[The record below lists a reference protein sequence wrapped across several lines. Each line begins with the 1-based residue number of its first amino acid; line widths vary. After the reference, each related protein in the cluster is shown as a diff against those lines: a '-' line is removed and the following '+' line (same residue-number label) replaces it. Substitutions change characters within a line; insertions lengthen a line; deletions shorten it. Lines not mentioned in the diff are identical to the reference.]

1 MTIAQGLTTDEIKE
15 GLDNQYFTVTRA
27 QDAVASLFATVG
39 NAGINTSNVT
49 FTYNP
54 TSKTLTAN
62 VKLNPTGILSLS
74 EDLTPSLG
82 GNLNLSNYNLSGTG
96 NISGINLYANYIRSN
111 DIDFKSITGS
121 DIFVSNNIA
130 VTGNVS
136 INGAVSATTLTT
148 QYTDTNEILVNNLTV
163 NGDILS
169 DGKLVLKQKTVGE
182 ALATFYSA
190 VGTDDSW
197 LCINTSRGTVDTPEK
212 VLCGDLLSGVV
223 IYAHNGTDYIES
235 TIFGGAVDT
244 EHASIN
250 SSIVPGS
257 FFVATQS
264 GIVNSVPGDLIKMTF
279 NSMGVLQAPI
289 IQTGTHSTFPKYA
302 KPGMIIFNETDNHF
316 YGWNGK
322 TWRQLDNE

>member
-15 GLDNQYFTVTRA
+15 GLDNQYFTVARA
-27 QDAVASLFATVG
+27 QDAVASLFATVSNVG
-39 NAGINTSNVT
+39 VDTSNVV

-62 VKLNPTGILSLS
+62 VKINPSGIMSLA
-74 EDLTPSLG
+74 EDLTPMLSG
-82 GNLNLSNYNLSGTG
+82 DLNLAGYNLFGPG

-111 DIDFKSITGS
+111 DIDFKSITS
-121 DIFVSNNIA
+121 DNIFVSNNIA
-130 VTGNVS
+130 VTGNIS
-136 INGAVSATTLTT
+136 TIGAISATTLTT

-163 NGDILS
+163 NGDIFS
-169 DGKLVLKQKTVGE
+169 NGNLVIKQNTGNDT
-182 ALATFYSA
+182 LATFYST
-190 VGTDDSW
+190 GESW
-197 LCINTSRGTVDTPEK
+197 LCINTSRGTVDSPKK
-212 VLCGDLLSGVV
+212 VLAGDLLSGIGIDV
-223 IYAHNGTDYIES
+223 YNGTDYKPCV
-235 TIFGGAVDT
+235 TFGGAVDT

-250 SSIVPGS
+250 PSIVPGS

-264 GIVNSVPGDLIKMTF
+264 GVVNSVPGDFIKMTF

-289 IQTGTHSTFPKYA
+289 IQTGTHSIFPKYA

-322 TWRQLDNE
+322 SWRQLDNE

>member
-62 VKLNPTGILSLS
+62 VISGILSLS
-74 EDLTPSLG
+74 EDLTPVLG

-111 DIDFKSITGS
+111 DIDFKSITG
-121 DIFVSNNIA
+121 DNIFVSNNIA

-136 INGAVSATTLTT
+136 INGAISATKLV
-148 QYTDTNEILVNNLTV
+148 TNEILFNNLTV

-190 VGTDDSW
+190 VGADDSW

-212 VLCGDLLSGVV
+212 VLRGDLLSGVV

-264 GIVNSVPGDLIKMTF
+264 GVVNSVPGDLIKMSF

-322 TWRQLDNE
+322 SWRQLDNE